1 MSNQSSLS
9 LIVGKS
15 IPLEVSRA
23 VFGVDTIMNT
33 MHAASVTIAEG
44 GTVGYLDQI
53 HTVIQEM
60 KELIGEYAEV
70 RVVLRGEKEMN
81 DVAYNL
87 YEDRVKLDGTLSE
100 FVCEF
105 FKKVLEKYKW
115 LESVCS
121 RILSEIKQ
129 FVVGSHVG

>member
-1 MSNQSSLS
+1 MITNNNNDNQSRLS

-15 IPLEVSRA
+15 VPLEVSRA
-23 VFGVDTIMNT
+23 VFGVDTIMNS

-44 GTVGYLDQI
+44 GAVGYLDQI

-60 KELIGEYAEV
+60 KELIGEYAEA
-70 RVVLRGEKEMN
+70 RIVLRGEKEMN
-81 DVAYNL
+81 EIAYNL

-105 FKKVLEKYKW
+105 FKKVLEKYK
-115 LESVCS
+115 
-121 RILSEIKQ
+121 
-129 FVVGSHVG
+129 